1 MTHERLVRGVD
12 GSTAIGVALDQR
24 TEKPTVSIWIQ
35 GTGHPVQGTNL
46 SATAARALAERLS
59 QTAARAE

>member
-1 MTHERLVRGVD
+1 MTDERLVRGID

-24 TEKPTVSIWIQ
+24 TEEPTVSVWIQ

-46 SATAARALAERLS
+46 SANAARALAERLS
-59 QTAARAE
+59 QTAAQAE